1 MRSASTF
8 ASTLVFAAAALF
20 GTAAQAEDIT
30 VKLGVLTDMSSL
42 YADNTGP
49 GSVLAAKMAV
59 QDFNPAAHGMKV
71 EIVSADHH
79 NKPDVG
85 SNIARQWFDVDHVD
99 AIRRRAEFRRG
110 ARGQR
115 GDPGKEQG
123 VPGLRRRH
131 LRSDR
136 PEMLTQY
143 RALDLR
149 HLDARQLDRQLGGED
164 RRRHLV
170 LPHGRLRVRPCARAR
185 HHRGGAGQWR
195 QYPRQRQP
203 SAEQP
208 GLLLVP
214 AAGAAIEG
222 QDHRPRQCRRRHH
235 QRYQARR
242 RVRHYC
248 RRATLCRLAGL
259 HRRRRGA
266 RFEDGARAG
275 R

>member
-1 MRSASTF
+1 MRFASTF
-8 ASTLVFAAAALF
+8 ASTLVFAAAALL

-71 EIVSADHH
+71 EIVSADHL

-115 GDPGKEQG
+115 SDPRKEQG

-136 PEMLTQY
+136 PEMLAQY

-149 HLDARQLDRQLGGED
+149 HLDARQLDRQS
-164 RRRHLV
+164 R
-170 LPHGRLRVRPCARAR
+170 
-185 HHRGGAGQWR
+185 W
-195 QYPRQRQP
+195 
-203 SAEQP
+203 
-208 GLLLVP
+208 
-214 AAGAAIEG
+214 
-222 QDHRPRQCRRRHH
+222 
-235 QRYQARR
+235 
-242 RVRHYC
+242 
-248 RRATLCRLAGL
+248 
-259 HRRRRGA
+259 
-266 RFEDGARAG
+266 
-275 R
+275 